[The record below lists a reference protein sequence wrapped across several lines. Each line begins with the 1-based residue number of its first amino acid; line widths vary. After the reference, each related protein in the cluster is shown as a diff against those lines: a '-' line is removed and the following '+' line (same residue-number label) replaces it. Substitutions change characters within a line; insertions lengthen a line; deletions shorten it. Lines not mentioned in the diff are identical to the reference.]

1 MFHLS
6 LYFAFFAAL
15 VSATSSC
22 EIVEKGVQGF
32 EAKFYGYE
40 LRDEVGWMHG
50 FFHPG
55 GYNKGEVLHTVT
67 GVKQINFGFCAD
79 NNELRYGQIYGQ
91 EITVSNYTIELTG
104 YFTPTST
111 GNHKFHV
118 QAENGVS
125 LQISPGLSC
134 CNNPNGDKYG
144 DYEIQMLD
152 NRYGV
157 GNSVENNFYLEDGV
171 RYFIKIVTF
180 NWQAGGGLVVRFT
193 TPNDKH
199 EVDMGSLV
207 YQDKYDTTPC
217 PDSLN
222 NLPEST
228 KVINEGQKA
237 ECSSCAE
244 VATTSKD
251 FERTSTESGISAVKT
266 SEEISNAAPTTAKL
280 SIQSHEPEISSE
292 CESCLPNLD
301 ARPTDAIFGKTSE
314 KSTSVVASKCIDIEL
329 ALLDVFSTSEQ
340 GPTSLE
346 HVATSGQSTLV
357 SSSTDKIPLKT
368 KENSNQDKE
377 ESKKTQDV
385 PNEKATAT
393 TSTQH
398 ISESEP
404 SVSPVLGSI
413 SPGSVDKPVDTLVV
427 QNTSELKVS
436 GAVSASAAHSGE
448 VSTKSSSDNVTTTPC
463 TEDCKIETGTT
474 YVTMTTTNESG
485 KTVTVT
491 YCPSTDQAQPSDIC
505 IAGDSVC
512 LSYAAYVN
520 VYPTPALVNNSKAK
534 PSAAVS
540 ETKENKVTETAK
552 KTNETATTCT
562 EDCPAETSTTYVT
575 MTTTNEIGKTVT
587 VTYCPNTEQAQ
598 PLDICI
604 AGDSV
609 CLSYALSV
617 NVFPTLA
624 LVSNLKAKPSAAVSE
639 TKENKVMETAMTC
652 TEDCKVETS
661 TTYVT
666 MTTTNESGKTVT
678 VTYCPSTDQA
688 QPSDICIAGDSVCLS
703 YAASVNVFPTPALVS
718 TPMAAEPKSSTAI
731 SEAKEN
737 QVMETA
743 KKTDE
748 SNSPLRSS
756 NTAANL
762 QPAQSVE
769 TGSPAKVTP
778 SGNSKEPTPAKVTPF
793 GNNKEPAPEETTSV
807 TITSTTRS
815 KAGPNSPVPVAN
827 SIENGASQIGACAPL
842 NILAS
847 LAVAL
852 ISLFVFA

>member
-15 VSATSSC
+15 VSATSRC
-22 EIVEKGVQGF
+22 GIVERGSHGF
-32 EAKFYGYE
+32 EANFYSYE
-40 LRDEVGWMHG
+40 LRDEVGWKPG
-50 FFHPG
+50 FFQKG

-67 GVKQINFGFCAD
+67 GVKKINFGFCLD
-79 NNELRYGQIYGQ
+79 SYDKRYGHIYGQ
-91 EITVSNYTIELTG
+91 QTTVSNYTIELTG

-111 GNHKFHV
+111 GNHKFYV
-118 QAENGVS
+118 KAENGVS
-125 LQISPGLSC
+125 LQISRGLSC
-134 CNNPNGDKYG
+134 CNSPKGDNHG
-144 DYEIQMLD
+144 DYELHMLD
-152 NRYGV
+152 NGH
-157 GNSVENNFYLEDGV
+157 GDENSIEDNFYLEDGV

-180 NWQAGGGLVVRFT
+180 NWQASGGLKVGFF
-193 TPNDKH
+193 TPNNEHAD
-199 EVDMGSLV
+199 EMGSMI

-217 PDSLN
+217 PISPSDLQDTN
-222 NLPEST
+222 ES
-228 KVINEGQKA
+228 INEGQKA

-244 VATTSKD
+244 VATASKD
-251 FERTSTESGISAVKT
+251 FERTSTESGISAVKI

-280 SIQSHEPEISSE
+280 SIQSLEPEISSE

-314 KSTSVVASKCIDIEL
+314 KSTSVVASKCIDIES

-357 SSSTDKIPLKT
+357 SSSTDKVPLKT

-377 ESKKTQDV
+377 DV
-385 PNEKATAT
+385 PNEKVTAT
-393 TSTQH
+393 TSTQR
-398 ISESEP
+398 ISNSEP

-436 GAVSASAAHSGE
+436 GTVSASAAHSGE
-448 VSTKSSSDNVTTTPC
+448 VSTKSSSDNVTSTPC

-534 PSAAVS
+534 PSAADS
-540 ETKENKVTETAK
+540 ETKENKATETAK

-587 VTYCPNTEQAQ
+587 VTYCPNTKQAQ
-598 PLDICI
+598 PSDICI

-639 TKENKVMETAMTC
+639 TKENKVMETATTC

-666 MTTTNESGKTVT
+666 MITTNESGKTVT

-737 QVMETA
+737 QVMGTA

-769 TGSPAKVTP
+769 TGSPAKGTS

-852 ISLFVFA
+852 ISLLVFA

>member
-15 VSATSSC
+15 VSATSRC
-22 EIVEKGVQGF
+22 GIVERGSHGF
-32 EAKFYGYE
+32 EANFYSYE
-40 LRDEVGWMHG
+40 LRDEVGWKPG
-50 FFHPG
+50 FFQNG

-67 GVKQINFGFCAD
+67 GVKKINFGFCLD
-79 NNELRYGQIYGQ
+79 SYDKRYGHIYGQ
-91 EITVSNYTIELTG
+91 QTTVSNYTIELTG

-111 GNHKFHV
+111 GNHKFYV
-118 QAENGVS
+118 KAENGVS
-125 LQISPGLSC
+125 LQISRGLSC
-134 CNNPNGDKYG
+134 CNSPKGDNHG
-144 DYEIQMLD
+144 DYELHMLD
-152 NRYGV
+152 NGHGD
-157 GNSVENNFYLEDGV
+157 GNSIEDNFYLEDGV

-180 NWQAGGGLVVRFT
+180 NWQASGGLKVGFF
-193 TPNDKH
+193 TPNNEHAD
-199 EVDMGSLV
+199 EMGSMI

-217 PDSLN
+217 PISPSDLQDTN
-222 NLPEST
+222 ES
-228 KVINEGQKA
+228 INEGQKA

-244 VATTSKD
+244 VATASKD
-251 FERTSTESGISAVKT
+251 FERTSTESGISAVKI

-280 SIQSHEPEISSE
+280 SIQSLEPEISSD
-292 CESCLPNLD
+292 CESCLPNSD

-340 GPTSLE
+340 GLTSLE

-357 SSSTDKIPLKT
+357 SSSTDKVPLKT

-393 TSTQH
+393 TSTQR

-404 SVSPVLGSI
+404 SVSPVLELI

-520 VYPTPALVNNSKAK
+520 VYPTPALVSNSKAK

-540 ETKENKVTETAK
+540 ETKE
-552 KTNETATTCT
+552 
-562 EDCPAETSTTYVT
+562 S
-575 MTTTNEIGKTVT
+575 
-587 VTYCPNTEQAQ
+587 
-598 PLDICI
+598 
-604 AGDSV
+604 
-609 CLSYALSV
+609 
-617 NVFPTLA
+617 
-624 LVSNLKAKPSAAVSE
+624 
-639 TKENKVMETAMTC
+639 KVMETATTC

-793 GNNKEPAPEETTSV
+793 ENNKEPAPEETTSV

-815 KAGPNSPVPVAN
+815 KAGPNSPVPVAI

-852 ISLFVFA
+852 ISLSVFA

>member
-6 LYFAFFAAL
+6 LYFAFFAAF

-32 EAKFYGYE
+32 EANFYSYE
-40 LRDEVGWMHG
+40 LRDEVGWMPG

-67 GVKQINFGFCAD
+67 GVKQINFDFCAD

-91 EITVSNYTIELTG
+91 QTTVSNYTIELTG

-207 YQDKYDTTPC
+207 YQDKYDTNPC
-217 PDSLN
+217 PVSPSD
-222 NLPEST
+222 LPDTNES
-228 KVINEGQKA
+228 INEGQKA

-244 VATTSKD
+244 VATASKD

-280 SIQSHEPEISSE
+280 SIQSLGPEFSSE
-292 CESCLPNLD
+292 CESCLPNSD

-340 GPTSLE
+340 GPISLE
-346 HVATSGQSTLV
+346 HVATSGHSTLV
-357 SSSTDKIPLKT
+357 SSSTDKVPLKT

-377 ESKKTQDV
+377 ESKNTQVV

-393 TSTQH
+393 TSTQR
-398 ISESEP
+398 ISESEH

-520 VYPTPALVNNSKAK
+520 VYPTPALVSNSKAK
-534 PSAAVS
+534 PSAAVSETKENKVTETAKKTNETATTCTEDCKVETSTTYVTMTTTNESGKTVTVTYCPNTEQAQPSDICIAGDSCSAVS

-587 VTYCPNTEQAQ
+587 VTYCP
-598 PLDICI
+598 
-604 AGDSV
+604 
-609 CLSYALSV
+609 
-617 NVFPTLA
+617 
-624 LVSNLKAKPSAAVSE
+624 
-639 TKENKVMETAMTC
+639 
-652 TEDCKVETS
+652 
-661 TTYVT
+661 
-666 MTTTNESGKTVT
+666 
-678 VTYCPSTDQA
+678 STDQA
-688 QPSDICIAGDSVCLS
+688 QPSDICIASDSVCLS

-807 TITSTTRS
+807 TITSTTLS

-852 ISLFVFA
+852 ISLLVFA

>member
-32 EAKFYGYE
+32 EANFYSYE
-40 LRDEVGWMHG
+40 LRDEVGWMPG

-118 QAENGVS
+118 QAEN
-125 LQISPGLSC
+125 
-134 CNNPNGDKYG
+134 
-144 DYEIQMLD
+144 
-152 NRYGV
+152 
-157 GNSVENNFYLEDGV
+157 
-171 RYFIKIVTF
+171 
-180 NWQAGGGLVVRFT
+180 
-193 TPNDKH
+193 
-199 EVDMGSLV
+199 
-207 YQDKYDTTPC
+207 
-217 PDSLN
+217 
-222 NLPEST
+222 EST

-237 ECSSCAE
+237 ECSLCAE
-244 VATTSKD
+244 VATALKD
-251 FERTSTESGISAVKT
+251 FERTSTELGISAVKT

-292 CESCLPNLD
+292 CKSCLPNLD

-340 GPTSLE
+340 GPTLLE

-357 SSSTDKIPLKT
+357 SLSTDKIPLKT

-393 TSTQH
+393 TSTQR
-398 ISESEP
+398 ISELEP

-413 SPGSVDKPVDTLVV
+413 LPGSVDKPVDTLIV

-448 VSTKSSSDNVTTTPC
+448 VSTKSLSDNVTTTPC

-491 YCPSTDQAQPSDIC
+491 YCPSTDQAQPLDIC

-520 VYPTPALVNNSKAK
+520 VYPTPALVNYSKAK

-587 VTYCPNTEQAQ
+587 VTYCPITEQARSHWTFA
-598 PLDICI
+598 LR
-604 AGDSV
+604 ATRFA
-609 CLSYALSV
+609 CLMQHL
-617 NVFPTLA
+617 
-624 LVSNLKAKPSAAVSE
+624 
-639 TKENKVMETAMTC
+639 
-652 TEDCKVETS
+652 
-661 TTYVT
+661 
-666 MTTTNESGKTVT
+666 
-678 VTYCPSTDQA
+678 
-688 QPSDICIAGDSVCLS
+688 
-703 YAASVNVFPTPALVS
+703 
-718 TPMAAEPKSSTAI
+718 
-731 SEAKEN
+731 
-737 QVMETA
+737 
-743 KKTDE
+743 
-748 SNSPLRSS
+748 
-756 NTAANL
+756 
-762 QPAQSVE
+762 
-769 TGSPAKVTP
+769 
-778 SGNSKEPTPAKVTPF
+778 
-793 GNNKEPAPEETTSV
+793 
-807 TITSTTRS
+807 
-815 KAGPNSPVPVAN
+815 
-827 SIENGASQIGACAPL
+827 
-842 NILAS
+842 
-847 LAVAL
+847 
-852 ISLFVFA
+852 